1 MVHTLRTVAFG
12 QTEQLLG
19 LTQAGP
25 RELSLKKLLRKA
37 TDMLSEVLSLLAIEV
52 GPAPGE
58 WRSLVRIIGI
68 VGGMFAGHLARMRF
82 DELATVV
89 DAHQGP
95 IPTDIHPAA
104 NPTRR
109 HGVERLLETDV
120 MIRMHF
126 TLRPLWRVESW
137 RTPWNQRRSFFLVK
151 DLDRYRS

>member
-1 MVHTLRTVAFG
+1 THVHQFEAQRSFTGMIDALGSIAFG
-12 QTEQLLG
+12 QTQQLLA

-25 RELSLKKLLRKA
+25 WELSLKKLLRKVA
-37 TDMLSEVLSLLAIEV
+37 GMLSQFLSLLAIEV
-52 GPAPGE
+52 RPPPGE
-58 WRSLVRIIGI
+58 WRALVRIIGV

-95 IPTDIHPAA
+95 IPADVHRAA

-109 HGVERLLETDV
+109 HRVERLLETDV

-126 TLRPLWRVESW
+126 TLRPL
-137 RTPWNQRRSFFLVK
+137 RRIEP
-151 DLDRYRS
+151 RH